1 MMRCLGL
8 AATAALCLVSPSALA
23 ATGMSVNIDPTLADK
38 YGLDAGG
45 MEDALGGSIQEELHL
60 GDASAFLGAM
70 ADASALATK
79 GMGVDYASNF
89 EKFMVGMS
97 LGSGVS
103 AGGATFNKGGQELP
117 DYGFSFQMAGT
128 VGVNMGLLSGGEGFL
143 SRIVLFGHGMTLNTS
158 GDTFGGNLLNYGGHL
173 QLRLIKPQD
182 AEVVAW
188 GGLALT
194 GGYEYTAYRLDLQQG
209 MPITAPSSG
218 LDMTWDATGDYVMKA
233 SSESFPVEVSTNLR
247 VLVATAFVG
256 AGMDFNTG
264 TATTAMELSGPIQAD
279 VMGESRV
286 LGDATV
292 STIHSGQAGPSFPR
306 VFGGLQLNVFVLKVY
321 GQVNIGL
328 DEGFGGHAGVRVAL

>member
-1 MMRCLGL
+1 MNRFGPLIL
-8 AATAALCLVSPSALA
+8 AALSLATPTALA
-23 ATGMSVNIDPTLADK
+23 ATGMSVNIDPDLANQL
-38 YGLDAGG
+38 GLDAGALK
-45 MEDALGGSIQEELHL
+45 EALGGTIQDELHL
-60 GDASAFLGAM
+60 GDAESFMGAM

-89 EKFMVGMS
+89 DKLMVGWS
-97 LGSGVS
+97 VGSGVS

-128 VGVNMGLLSGGEGFL
+128 VGLNMGLLTGGEGFL

-158 GDTFGGNLLNYGGHL
+158 GEAFGANLLNYGGHL

-194 GGYEYTAYRLDLQQG
+194 GGYEFTSYRLDLQQA
-209 MPITAPSSG
+209 MPISAPSAG
-218 LDMTWDATGDYVMKA
+218 VPLMWDATGDYVLKA
-233 SSESFPVEVSTNLR
+233 SSESIPLEVSTNLR

-264 TATTAMELSGPIQAD
+264 SATTAMELAGPIEAD
-279 VMGESRV
+279 APGGPHTV
-286 LGDATV
+286 GDATV
-292 STIHSGQAGPSFPR
+292 STIQSGQAGPSFPR
-306 VFGGLQLNVFVLKVY
+306 VFGGLQLNVFMFKAY
-321 GQVNIGL
+321 GQLNVGL
-328 DEGFGGHAGVRVAL
+328 DEGFGGHAGVRIAL